1 MSCSFSS
8 RPDFINA
15 HKQKRTGF
23 SPIRFITSFSNYHI
37 RRLATNIS
45 CGEATFHTAQ
55 PYFTRRSRIS
65 HEPEGNAFR
74 LIFHLTLNVPD
85 QAFDL
90 IKLISPP
97 ARIIPFWR
105 SVSGIF
111 TA

>member
-37 RRLATNIS
+37 RRSRI
-45 CGEATFHTAQ
+45 FHVAK
-55 PYFTRRSRIS
+55 PHFTRRSRIS
-65 HEPEGNAFR
+65 HEPEGIAFR